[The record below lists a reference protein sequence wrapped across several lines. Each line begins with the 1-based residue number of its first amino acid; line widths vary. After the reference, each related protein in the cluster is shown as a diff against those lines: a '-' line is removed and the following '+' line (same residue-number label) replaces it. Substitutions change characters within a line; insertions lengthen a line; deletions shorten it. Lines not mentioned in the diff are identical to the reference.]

1 MGTKEHLKRLNI
13 QCIKFKGGEDMY
25 SLNWVDLFIVILASF
40 RLTHLIVFD
49 KITSFIRR
57 PFFSVKIEEN
67 EFGQLEE
74 KIEMK
79 GTGIRHLIGSLLSC
93 FWCVGFWCS
102 LFVVLIYFYFPFTF
116 PFFLVLAVAGAAAV
130 IESKV

>member
-1 MGTKEHLKRLNI
+1 
-13 QCIKFKGGEDMY
+13 MY
-25 SLNWVDLFIVILASF
+25 SLNWIDLFIVILASF

-67 EFGQLEE
+67 DFGQLEE

-79 GTGIRHLIGSLLSC
+79 GTGIRNLIGSLLSC

-102 LFVVLIYFYFPFTF
+102 LFVVFIYFYFPFTF

-130 IESKV
+130 IESKI